1 MPRRLIAFVALA
13 VALAALFVRLGFWQL
28 SRLDERRAFNAARA
42 RPLSEAEV
50 PFDSLRDAEP
60 YRRVRLAGTP
70 DFDHEIALSG
80 RSRNG
85 SPGVHVVTPF
95 RRAGNDTAVLVNRG
109 WVYAADAATA
119 DLTRWR
125 EDVREASGFTD
136 TIASGSYA
144 PERGRPRVTRRL
156 TRGAVE
162 ALVPYPV
169 HPVMLVLQDSGGP
182 TAPPRLPLPELSDG
196 PHLGYAIQ
204 WFAFA
209 LTAVGG
215 AGIVVHRAR
224 KVRSAG
230 STAAREG

>member
-1 MPRRLIAFVALA
+1 MPRKLVAFVAIAILLSA
-13 VALAALFVRLGFWQL
+13 VFVRLGFWQL
-28 SRLDERRAFNAARA
+28 SRLDERRAFNARRA
-42 RPLSEAEV
+42 LPLSQPEI
-50 PFDSLRDAEP
+50 PFDSLRDREP
-60 YRRVRLAGTP
+60 YRRVGIEGTP

-109 WVYAADAATA
+109 WVYAPDAATA
-119 DLTRWR
+119 DLSRFR
-125 EDVREASGFTD
+125 EDLRSARGYTD
-136 TIASGSYA
+136 TISQGSFT
-144 PERGRPRVTRRL
+144 PDPTRPRVTRRL
-156 TRGAVE
+156 TAGAVA

-169 HPVMLVLQDSGGP
+169 HPVLVIAQDS
-182 TAPPRLPLPELSDG
+182 APPSAPARLPLPELSDG

-209 LTAVGG
+209 LTALGG
-215 AGIVVHRAR
+215 AGIVIHRAR
-224 KVRSAG
+224 ARRVAG